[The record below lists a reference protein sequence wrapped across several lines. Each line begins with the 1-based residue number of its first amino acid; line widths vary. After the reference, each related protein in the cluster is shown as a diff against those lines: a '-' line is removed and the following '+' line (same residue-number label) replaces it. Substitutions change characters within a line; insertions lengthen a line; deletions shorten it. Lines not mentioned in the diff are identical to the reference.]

1 MSPKP
6 DHPNRR
12 IERLPEYPG
21 GFLTLGDG
29 PALVLVGLG

>member
-6 DHPNRR
+6 DHSNRR
-12 IERLPEYPG
+12 IERLPKYSG